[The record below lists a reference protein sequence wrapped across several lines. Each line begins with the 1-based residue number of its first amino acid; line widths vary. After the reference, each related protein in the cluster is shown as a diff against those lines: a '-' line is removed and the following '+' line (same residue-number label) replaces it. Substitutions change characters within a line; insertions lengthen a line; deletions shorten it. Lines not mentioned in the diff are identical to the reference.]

1 MMVEMENWPGGAVD
15 DGLNELDGGRGASRI
30 QANTLVSRPKFSNEM
45 AAA

>member
-15 DGLNELDGGRGASRI
+15 GLNELDGGRGASRS
-30 QANTLVSRPKFSNEM
+30 QANTLVSRPKFSNAM